1 MYIQIVSF
9 PLLVGCLL
17 HKQWLKTSNITP
29 QQLHNRVCGTKFVI
43 GLLICGHIEYLH
55 SFIAS
60 LLHRLKILNHTHV
73 FKNYTTHHHT
83 YMYTYTLFF
92 SKTPAR
98 HSNGSNRVNRKS

>member
-43 GLLICGHIEYLH
+43 ICGHYLQLLH
-55 SFIAS
+55 SRDS
-60 LLHRLKILNHTHV
+60 KIRSTH
-73 FKNYTTHHHT
+73 K
-83 YMYTYTLFF
+83 LIKL
-92 SKTPAR
+92 SK
-98 HSNGSNRVNRKS
+98 H

>member
-43 GLLICGHIEYLH
+43 ICGHYLQ
-55 SFIAS
+55 IAS
-60 LLHRLKILNHTHV
+60 QQRLKNTLNSQTHQ
-73 FKNYTTHHHT
+73 T
-83 YMYTYTLFF
+83 
-92 SKTPAR
+92 
-98 HSNGSNRVNRKS
+98 